1 MIQGLY
7 TAASGMMAVEDRQDA
22 IANNIANASTIGFKS
37 HSPVQLGF
45 YQLFSEELKS
55 PSRFDTNPAPAGG
68 VKIVETYNDLAGG
81 VLRTSDNPLHAALQ
95 GPGYFAVDTPRGER
109 FTRAGDF
116 MMDAQGR
123 LTTAEGFP
131 VQSVSG
137 QPIDVRGG
145 QVNIDRE
152 GRVRVNGQETGQ
164 LRVIEF
170 ETPER
175 LLREGVNLYAAK
187 EEVLQKS
194 AAAANTIVEQNNLET
209 SNVNLPHEMIQMML
223 GMRAYEANQ
232 RVIQTL
238 NDTVGRLIEQ
248 VGMP

>member
-7 TAASGMMAVEDRQDA
+7 TAASGMMAVENRQDA

-45 YQLFSEELKS
+45 YQLFSKQLRN
-55 PSRFDTNPAPAGG
+55 PSLYDANPAPAGG
-68 VKIVETYNDLAGG
+68 VKIVETYNDLSGG
-81 VLRTSDNPLHAALQ
+81 VLRTSDNPLHVALQ
-95 GPGYFAVDTPRGER
+95 GPGYIAVDTPRGDR
-109 FTRAGDF
+109 YTRAGEF

-123 LTTAEGFP
+123 LATSEGFT

-137 QPIDVRGG
+137 QPIDVKGG
-145 QVNIDRE
+145 QINIDRE
-152 GRVRVNGQETGQ
+152 GRVSVNGQESGQ
-164 LRVIEF
+164 MRVIEF

-175 LLREGVNLYAAK
+175 LLREGDNLYAAK

-194 AAAANTIVEQNNLET
+194 AAAANTTVQQNSLET
-209 SNVNLPHEMIQMML
+209 SNVNLPHEMIMMML

-232 RVIQTL
+232 KVIQAL
-238 NDTVGRLIEQ
+238 NDTVGTLIQQ
-248 VGMP
+248 VGMT